1 MAEITQDNFRS
12 LLPVKEA
19 NVIMKIKRDKK
30 LTLKEAY
37 RTFFASETYRQLET
51 EETKRW
57 WQGAEEILRTENK
70 RFAKRTNRPLRPPA
84 HSKQLRC
91 HPLLSS

>member
-12 LLPVKEA
+12 LLPIKEA
-19 NVIMKIKRDKK
+19 KVIMKIKQDKK

-37 RTFFASETYRQLET
+37 RTFFASDIYRQLET

-57 WQGAEEILRTENK
+57 WQSAEEIFEDGK
-70 RFAKRTNRPLRPPA
+70 
-84 HSKQLRC
+84 
-91 HPLLSS
+91 

>member
-1 MAEITQDNFRS
+1 MTEINQSNFRS

-19 NVIMKIKRDKK
+19 NVIMKIKQSEN

-37 RTFFASETYRQLET
+37 EKFFSSEIYRELER

-57 WQGAEEILRTENK
+57 WQSAEQIVEDGRNEI
-70 RFAKRTNRPLRPPA
+70 
-84 HSKQLRC
+84 
-91 HPLLSS
+91 

>member
-1 MAEITQDNFRS
+1 MAEIAQKNFRS

-19 NVIMKIKRDKK
+19 NVIMKIKQSEN

-37 RTFFASETYRQLET
+37 EKFFSSEIYRELER

-57 WQGAEEILRTENK
+57 WHSAEQIFEDGRNEI
-70 RFAKRTNRPLRPPA
+70 
-84 HSKQLRC
+84 
-91 HPLLSS
+91 

>member
-57 WQGAEEILRTENK
+57 WQCAEEIFEDGK
-70 RFAKRTNRPLRPPA
+70 
-84 HSKQLRC
+84 
-91 HPLLSS
+91 

>member
-1 MAEITQDNFRS
+1 MAEIAQKNFRS

-19 NVIMKIKRDKK
+19 NVIMKIKQSEN

-37 RTFFASETYRQLET
+37 EKFFSSEIYRELER

-57 WQGAEEILRTENK
+57 WQSAEQIFEDGRNEI
-70 RFAKRTNRPLRPPA
+70 
-84 HSKQLRC
+84 
-91 HPLLSS
+91 

>member
-1 MAEITQDNFRS
+1 MTEINQCNFRS

-19 NVIMKIKRDKK
+19 NVIMKIKQSEN

-37 RTFFASETYRQLET
+37 EKFFSSEIYRELER

-57 WQGAEEILRTENK
+57 WQSAEQIFEDGRNEI
-70 RFAKRTNRPLRPPA
+70 
-84 HSKQLRC
+84 
-91 HPLLSS
+91 

>member
-1 MAEITQDNFRS
+1 MTEINQSNFRS

-19 NVIMKIKRDKK
+19 NVIMKIKQSEN

-37 RTFFASETYRQLET
+37 EKFFSSEIYRELER

-57 WQGAEEILRTENK
+57 WQSAEQIVEDGRREG
-70 RFAKRTNRPLRPPA
+70 F
-84 HSKQLRC
+84 
-91 HPLLSS
+91 

>member
-1 MAEITQDNFRS
+1 MTEVTQDNFRS

-19 NVIMKIKRDKK
+19 NVIMKIKQSEN

-37 RTFFASETYRQLET
+37 EKFFSSEIYRELER

-57 WQGAEEILRTENK
+57 WQSAEQIFEDGRNEI
-70 RFAKRTNRPLRPPA
+70 
-84 HSKQLRC
+84 
-91 HPLLSS
+91 